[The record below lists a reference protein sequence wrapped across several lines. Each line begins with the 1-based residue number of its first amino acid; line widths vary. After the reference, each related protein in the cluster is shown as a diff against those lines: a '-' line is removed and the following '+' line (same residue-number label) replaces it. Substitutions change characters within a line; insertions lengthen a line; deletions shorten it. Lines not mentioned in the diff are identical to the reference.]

1 MYDGLFGSLFDGLFF
16 EFPRLGFLIFFFIAC
31 ETLCRMKLP
40 SLYFPHTSQFMSRT
54 VSASKLLFFLK
65 WTAIIMMIISLM
77 SPVKDEPY
85 ELEPKDGHEIALI
98 LDASQSMQAK
108 GFDRSN
114 PNLNRFDVVKNIVS
128 DFIAKRKNDNI
139 GLVVFG
145 EYSFIASP
153 LTYDENILK
162 RIVSQLQIGM
172 AGKYTALYESL
183 AQGVNL
189 LKMTESNSKV
199 AILLTDGFSTVGVDK
214 IPLDIALDLAKK
226 EGIKVY
232 PIGIGL
238 PHEYN
243 QKVLLEIAKG
253 TGGVAFGAS
262 NSNELEEI
270 YKKIDALETSEI
282 KNETFTYMQYYY
294 FYPLFLAFFSLMLY
308 VYLRNKRGAN

>member
-1 MYDGLFGSLFDGLFF
+1 MFDDFSFYGYYF
-16 EFPRLGFLIFFFIAC
+16 EFPRLLFLIFFFVAC
-31 ETLCRMKLP
+31 ETLCKMKLP
-40 SLYFPHTSQFMSRT
+40 SLYFPHTAQFMSQS

-65 WTAIIMMIISLM
+65 WLGITMLILVLM

-85 ELEPKDGHEIALI
+85 ELEPKNGYELALI
-98 LDASQSMQAK
+98 LDASQSMQAQ

-114 PNLNRFDVVKNIVS
+114 PNLNRFDVVKSIVS
-128 DFIAKRKNDNI
+128 DFIAQRPNDNI

-153 LTYDENILK
+153 LTYDENILNK
-162 RIVSQLQIGM
+162 IVSQLQIGM

-199 AILLTDGFSTVGVDK
+199 AILLTDGYSTKEIDK
-214 IPLDIALDLAKK
+214 IPLKVALDMAKK

-232 PIGIGL
+232 PIGIGM
-238 PHEYN
+238 PNEYN
-243 QKVLLEIAKG
+243 RQVLMQIAKE

-262 NSNELEEI
+262 SASELEDV
-270 YKKIDALETSEI
+270 YKKIDSLEKSEI
-282 KNETFTYMQYYY
+282 KSETFTYLNYYY
-294 FYPLFLAFFSLMLY
+294 VYPLFIGLIALMLY
-308 VYLRNKRGAN
+308 VYLRNRRGYN